1 MMITTVSSA
10 KRTVEIGP
18 DGPTVLIGER
28 INPTG
33 RKKLGEALIVGD
45 IEMVRRD
52 ALAQVEAG
60 AHILDVNVGY
70 PGVDE
75 PRMIVEAIKAVMET
89 VDAPICLDSANPA
102 VMEAGLSVYTG
113 KMILSSVTAE
123 TEKMEAILPL
133 ASKHGTAL
141 VAMCMDEDGIPNSAE
156 GRLAIARRIVDR
168 AEALGIPRQ
177 DIIVDCA
184 CMAVATDPAAAL
196 ITLETIRLVRAELG
210 CNITLGAS
218 NVSFGYPERKVL
230 NAAFLPLAIA
240 AGMNCPIV
248 DPTVPEVAR
257 AIQAADVL
265 LGKDEYGMNYI
276 RSFKARQA
284 AEAAKG

>member
-1 MMITTVSSA
+1 MITTVSSA
-10 KRTVEIGP
+10 TKTVEITP
-18 DGPTVLIGER
+18 DGPTVIIGER

-33 RKKLGEALIVGD
+33 RKKLGEALLAGD
-45 IEMVRRD
+45 VEAVRRD
-52 ALAQVEAG
+52 ALAQVAAG

-75 PRMIVEAIKAVMET
+75 PKMIIEAIKAVVET
-89 VDAPICLDSANPA
+89 VDVPICLDSANPA
-102 VMEAGLSVYTG
+102 VMEAGLSAYKG

-123 TEKMEAILPL
+123 REKMEAILPL
-133 ASKHGTAL
+133 AREHGTAL

-156 GRLAIARRIVDR
+156 GRLAIARKIVDA
-168 AEALGIPRQ
+168 AEALGIKRD

-184 CMAVATDPAAAL
+184 CMAVATEPEAAL

-218 NVSFGYPERKVL
+218 NVSFGFPDRKIL
-230 NAAFLPLAIA
+230 NATFIPLAIA

-248 DPTVPEVAR
+248 DPTVPEVAK

-265 LGKDEYGMNYI
+265 LNRDEYGMNYI
-276 RSFKARQA
+276 RAFKARQA
-284 AEAAKG
+284 AEAAKS

>member
-1 MMITTVSSA
+1 MITVVSSA
-10 KRTVEIGP
+10 SRRVEISP
-18 DGPTVLIGER
+18 DGPTVVIGER

-33 RKKLGEALIVGD
+33 RKRLGEALIAGD
-45 IEMVRRD
+45 LEMVRRE
-52 ALAQVEAG
+52 ALSQVQAG

-75 PRMIVEAIKAVMET
+75 PKMIVEAIRAVTEV
-89 VDAPICLDSANPA
+89 VDVPICLDSANPA
-102 VMEAGLSVYTG
+102 VMAAGLSAYTG

-123 TEKMEAILPL
+123 EEKLRAILPL
-133 ASKHGTAL
+133 VRESGSAV
-141 VAMCMDEDGIPNSAE
+141 VAMCMNEDGIPSSAE
-156 GRLAIARRIVDR
+156 ERLAIARRIVER
-168 AEALGIPRQ
+168 AEALGIARE
-177 DIIVDCA
+177 DVIVDCA

-196 ITLETIRLVRAELG
+196 TTLETIRLVRAELG

-218 NVSFGYPERKVL
+218 NVSFGFPERKLL
-230 NAAFLPLAIA
+230 NAAFLPLAIG

-265 LGKDEYGMNYI
+265 LNRDEYGIRYI
-276 RSFKARQA
+276 KAFRARQA
-284 AEAAKG
+284 EEAAKA